1 MAMARAR
8 ANDGDGERWRA
19 LQFHTIRERRKKEN
33 LLGTSERE
41 GAMVASQTPRRDG
54 EGEMGL
60 SAWSSTRPDAWR
72 FICNR

>member
-1 MAMARAR
+1 MAMARVR
-8 ANDGDGERWRA
+8 ANNGNGKQWRA

-41 GAMVASQTPRRDG
+41 GAMVASQTLRQDG

-60 SAWSSTRPDAWR
+60 SVKVQWP
-72 FICNR
+72 